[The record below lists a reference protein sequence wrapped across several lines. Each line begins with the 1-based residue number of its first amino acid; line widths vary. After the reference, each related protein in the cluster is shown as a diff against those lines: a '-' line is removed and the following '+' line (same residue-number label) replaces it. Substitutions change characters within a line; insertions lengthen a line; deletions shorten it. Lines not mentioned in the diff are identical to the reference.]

1 MSRSVLSFPCRGEI
15 LAATLDTAPGTTGL
29 LIVSGGN
36 EIRSGAHGGMA
47 ELSQKLSSKGHP
59 VLRFDRRGIGDSTGV
74 NAGFQGSRD
83 DIAAATKYFRQN
95 CPQVDRIVAFGNCD
109 AATALALF
117 QPELG
122 FDALCIANPWTIEQ
136 TNKEQDAPAEPS
148 SAAIR
153 TRYWERLKNPR
164 TYTDLISGQIN
175 FTKLLKGLK
184 KAAVKEGNSKLAL
197 DLRDALKNLEAPCD
211 LLIAKRDTTALAF
224 MAGWKSADYAEVR
237 DKSGLAL
244 HTIDTAS
251 HGFADST
258 SKIWLED
265 RLIKLLSRI

>member
-1 MSRSVLSFPCRGEI
+1 MSRSMHSINCQGEI
-15 LAATLDTAPGTTGL
+15 LAATLDDAPGTTGL

-47 ELSQKLSSKGHP
+47 ELSQKISSQGHP

-74 NAGFQGSRD
+74 NEGFLGSRD
-83 DIAAATKYFRQN
+83 DIAAATGCFRQN
-95 CPQVDRIVAFGNCD
+95 CPQVDKMVAFGNCD
-109 AATALALF
+109 AATALALH
-117 QPELG
+117 QPELS

-136 TNKEQDAPAEPS
+136 NNKEQDAPSEPS
-148 SAAIR
+148 AAAIR

-175 FTKLLKGLK
+175 LAKLLKGLK

-197 DLRDALKNLEAPCD
+197 DLRDALKNLEIPCD

-224 MAGWKSADYAEVR
+224 MAGWKSVDYADIRE
-237 DKSGLAL
+237 KSGLAL

-251 HGFADST
+251 HGFADSE
-258 SKIWLED
+258 SKVWLEN
-265 RLIKLLSRI
+265 RLLHSISRL